1 MMKKVISLILIA
13 AMAFT
18 IVPAVTAQSQTTFT
32 DVPSTHWAA
41 SAIAQAV
48 QAGYVSGYEDGTFKP
63 DKPVSRAEFIK
74 MTIDALGNEIHHSE
88 GPWYTPYINAALASE
103 LITANEYGSQPD
115 YTVPMTRGEMA
126 RIAVRAI
133 GRTVQS
139 NAEYML
145 AAVQNGLLSGTGN
158 GELAPDS
165 TTTRAHAVAVIE
177 RVLQVNKG
185 VKLPVDDLAVAAA
198 SSAVK
203 LEQMKRFGTIRSEQR
218 TSDEER
224 IIDEILG
231 IDLGNDEYNLRDYF
245 QSMNIQ
251 LDWEYEI
258 HHMDPG
264 MNAVAYG
271 NGLYVAVENDGVVK
285 TSRDAK
291 VWDALKLDHDGDLV
305 AVVWGGNQFVAAGR
319 DRASGHAI
327 FTSKDGQVWKK
338 VHAGKD
344 GIINDLAWNGQVYVA
359 VGTQGLIMTSTDGE
373 KWVKRDHGIT
383 STDNLAKQLNA
394 VEWGNGTFVA
404 VTHYGRALYS
414 KDGSQWESVL
424 LPVDYER
431 IWHLAYGNQMFVAV
445 GDYAIHI
452 SKDGRNWTKI
462 RDPKAY
468 WSRIYFVNGRFF
480 LFGFDYTDSTRQT
493 SKRKL
498 YYSEDGKTWKA
509 LEFDKTQDHHNPYP
523 RIIVHNGSEFV
534 AIMNDGIQI
543 SKDGVRWTSFYQYP
557 MSGGKLSSVA
567 HHNGQYVFVGGGLDI
582 DEVKKASTAFILVLE
597 NGKWSSTVIHEQ
609 YPLYDVT
616 WTGTQYLGV
625 GHKGTMMVSVDGK
638 RWNLLPEVTEENLHS
653 VELLN
658 NVIYVTGS
666 NGLIMTSRDGSTWT
680 KHQTPVQVNL
690 RAIAWN
696 GKDTWV
702 AAGDNG
708 LILVSDDGY
717 RWELYN
723 IDEKYKTNWQD
734 VVWGDEH
741 FVVAGAWGGLMKS
754 RDGRHWEGTNLEGE
768 YRYTHFYGITYTN
781 EMYLAVGMSG
791 RILISRDL
799 QWWFAQNEM
808 TNRDLLDVKE
818 INGTIYVVGEGGRIL
833 VSKP

>member
-1 MMKKVISLILIA
+1 MKKWISLILALAVMSAIIPIA
-13 AMAFT
+13 S
-18 IVPAVTAQSQTTFT
+18 AQSKIHFI
-32 DVPSTHWAA
+32 DIPETHWAA
-41 SAIAQAV
+41 SAISQAV

-74 MTIDALGNEIHHSE
+74 MTVAAMGNETNRSD
-88 GPWYTPYINAALASE
+88 GPWYTPYINAALASG

-115 YTVPMTRGEMA
+115 YTVPITRGEMA

-133 GRTVQS
+133 GSTAQS

-145 AAVQNGLLSGTGN
+145 LAVQNGLLSGTGN

-165 TTTRAHAVAVIE
+165 TTTRAQAVTVIE

-185 VKLPVDDLAVAAA
+185 AKLPVDELAVAAA
-198 SSAVK
+198 SSAVQ
-203 LEQMKRFGTIRSEQR
+203 LEEMKRFGTIRSEQR

-224 IIDEILG
+224 DIEEILG
-231 IDLGNDEYNLRDYF
+231 IDLGNDDFNLKDYF
-245 QSMNIQ
+245 QSLNIQ

-258 HHMDPG
+258 NHTDPG
-264 MNAVAYG
+264 MNAIAYG

-291 VWDALKLDHDGDLV
+291 VWDALKLDYDGDLV

-319 DRASGHAI
+319 DRTSSHAI

-338 VHAGKD
+338 VHTGKD
-344 GIINDLAWNGQVYVA
+344 GNINDLAWNGQVYVA
-359 VGTQGLIMTSTDGE
+359 VGTHGLIMTSTDGE
-373 KWVKRDHGIT
+373 TWVKRDHGIT

-431 IWHLAYGNQMFVAV
+431 IWNMAYGNQTFVAV

-462 RDPKAY
+462 KEPKAF
-468 WSRIYFVNGRFF
+468 WSRIYFVNDRFF
-480 LFGFDYTDSTRQT
+480 LFGSDYADSTR
-493 SKRKL
+493 KIFKGKY
-498 YYSEDGKTWKA
+498 YYSKDGKTWNP
-509 LEFDKTQDHHNPYP
+509 LEYDKDHNDSNP

-534 AIMNDGIQI
+534 AIMGNGMQS
-543 SKDGVRWTSFYQYP
+543 SKDGLRWTNFYKYP
-557 MSGGKLSSVA
+557 MSGENLNSVA
-567 HHNGQYVFVGGGLDI
+567 HHNGQHVFVGGKLDI
-582 DEVKKASTAFILVLE
+582 DEIKKTSRAVILVLE
-597 NGKWSSTVIHEQ
+597 NGKWSSTVIREQ

-625 GHKGTMMVSVDGK
+625 GHKGTMMVSADGK
-638 RWNLLPEVTEENLHS
+638 RWNELPKVTEENLHS

-690 RAIAWN
+690 RAITWN

-702 AAGDNG
+702 VAGDDG
-708 LILVSDDGY
+708 LILVSNDGF
-717 RWELYN
+717 RWEHFN
-723 IDEKYKTNWQD
+723 IDEKYNTDWQD
-734 VVWGDEH
+734 VVWGDGH

-754 RDGRHWEGTNLEGE
+754 RDGRNWETTNLEGE

-781 EMYLAVGMSG
+781 GMYLAVGMNG

-808 TNRDLLDVKE
+808 TNYDLLDVEE
-818 INGTIYVVGEGGRIL
+818 INGTIYVLGENGKII